1 MDAFDDLLT
10 AGTRGSRSFRSAL
23 HAAMG
28 GKRKSDSAKTGAA
41 DVSSKKT
48 CTDLVPHST
57 VSPGDGPL
65 VALAKVLM
73 ETLEK
78 DIANEIIS
86 PMMPEFEYW
95 DAQAFL
101 PESKGGIQPLSAELY
116 QEKIREDKE
125 LTCMVT
131 LREVGLAPRCNQV
144 CCRRLAFVSK
154 LFIFLGSQA
163 TVSGKQGN
171 RAPGHGPHVRLHR
184 EVPRPTSWTRDRRLC
199 ASSLRLSAYGVK
211 ACRFRMS
218 MRS

>member
-10 AGTRGSRSFRSAL
+10 AGTRGSRSFPSAL

-28 GKRKSDSAKTGAA
+28 AKRKSDSVKPAAA
-41 DVSSKKT
+41 DTSSKTKKA
-48 CTDLVPHST
+48 CTDKDPQST

-101 PESKGGIQPLSAELY
+101 PESKGGILPLSAELY

-131 LREVGLAPRCNQV
+131 LREVGLAPGCNQV
-144 CCRRLAFVSK
+144 GVCWRRLAFLFK
-154 LFIFLGSQA
+154 LFRFLGS
-163 TVSGKQGN
+163 
-171 RAPGHGPHVRLHR
+171 
-184 EVPRPTSWTRDRRLC
+184 
-199 ASSLRLSAYGVK
+199 
-211 ACRFRMS
+211 
-218 MRS
+218 